1 MQRRFLAVKPRMASD
16 VRISKLIRN
25 DRATALQP
33 RSAADV
39 DAAGAAPTLPA
50 HWQEEL
56 NMIPTPTENTKAA
69 PARRAIKTRAH
80 GPVVDTNK
88 LDRIKVSSVDNP
100 EVRWA
105 ASFASC
111 GGRNAEQS
119 STIVY
124 EIAPGGHLGW
134 HTDATEETQYIIAG
148 TGELCMEDGKFPVGP
163 GSVFVLP
170 TNVRHDL
177 ANTGKEPLRAVA
189 FFAAAMFTQDFDNV
203 MLPPKSHILGTPNR
217 EG

>member
-1 MQRRFLAVKPRMASD
+1 MEAK
-16 VRISKLIRN
+16 
-25 DRATALQP
+25 
-33 RSAADV
+33 
-39 DAAGAAPTLPA
+39 
-50 HWQEEL
+50 
-56 NMIPTPTENTKAA
+56 MIPTQDTTAKHTSSKRSAKPRHN
-69 PARRAIKTRAH
+69 PSS
-80 GPVVDTNK
+80 PVVDSTS
-88 LDRIKVSSVDNP
+88 LDRIRVTSIDDPAVD
-100 EVRWA
+100 WH
-105 ASFASC
+105 ASFATC
-111 GGRNAEQS
+111 GGNHSEQS

-134 HTDATEETQYIIAG
+134 HTDATEETQYIIDG
-148 TGELCMEDGKFPVGP
+148 TGELQMEDGKYAVGP

-177 ANTGKEPLRAVA
+177 VNTGKEPLRAVA

>member
-1 MQRRFLAVKPRMASD
+1 MIPHMASPA
-16 VRISKLIRN
+16 K
-25 DRATALQP
+25 
-33 RSAADV
+33 RSA
-39 DAAGAAPTLPA
+39 TKRQS
-50 HWQEEL
+50 HK
-56 NMIPTPTENTKAA
+56 TP
-69 PARRAIKTRAH
+69 RASS
-80 GPVVDTNK
+80 PVVDSGK
-88 LDRIKVSSVDNP
+88 LDRVRVTSVDDAK
-100 EVRWA
+100 VDWR

-111 GGRNAEQS
+111 GGNHAFQS

-134 HTDATEETQYIIAG
+134 HTDATEETQYIISG
-148 TGELCMEDGKFPVGP
+148 KGELHMEDGSYPVGP

>member
-1 MQRRFLAVKPRMASD
+1 MIPHTSALAKRAAVKR
-16 VRISKLIRN
+16 
-25 DRATALQP
+25 QP
-33 RSAADV
+33 RKTARASSA
-39 DAAGAAPTLPA
+39 
-50 HWQEEL
+50 
-56 NMIPTPTENTKAA
+56 
-69 PARRAIKTRAH
+69 
-80 GPVVDTNK
+80 VVDSNK
-88 LDRIKVSSVDNP
+88 LERTRVSSVDDAKIDW
-100 EVRWA
+100 R

-111 GGRNAEQS
+111 GGHGADQS

-148 TGELCMEDGKFPVGP
+148 KGELYTEDGKYPVGP
-163 GSVFVLP
+163 GSIFVLP

-189 FFAAAMFTQDFDNV
+189 FFAAAMFTQDFDSV
-203 MLPPKSHILGTPNR
+203 MLPPRSHILGTPNR

>member
-1 MQRRFLAVKPRMASD
+1 MAM
-16 VRISKLIRN
+16 IPN
-25 DRATALQP
+25 TH
-33 RSAADV
+33 SAAKAV
-39 DAAGAAPTLPA
+39 SAKRGARKASR
-50 HWQEEL
+50 
-56 NMIPTPTENTKAA
+56 TES
-69 PARRAIKTRAH
+69 
-80 GPVVDTNK
+80 PVVDSNAME
-88 LDRIKVSSVDNP
+88 RIRVGSVDDKTIDW
-100 EVRWA
+100 R
-105 ASFASC
+105 ASFATC
-111 GGRNAEQS
+111 GGNHASQS

-134 HTDATEETQYIIAG
+134 HTDATEETQYIVSG
-148 TGELCMEDGKFPVGP
+148 TGELLMEDGKYPVGP

-189 FFAAAMFTQDFDNV
+189 FFAAAMFTQDFDSV

>member
-1 MQRRFLAVKPRMASD
+1 
-16 VRISKLIRN
+16 
-25 DRATALQP
+25 
-33 RSAADV
+33 
-39 DAAGAAPTLPA
+39 
-50 HWQEEL
+50 
-56 NMIPTPTENTKAA
+56 MIPTQDTTAKHTSSKRSAKPRHN
-69 PARRAIKTRAH
+69 PSS
-80 GPVVDTNK
+80 PVVDSTS
-88 LDRIKVSSVDNP
+88 LDRIRVTSIDDPAVD
-100 EVRWA
+100 WH
-105 ASFASC
+105 ASFATC
-111 GGRNAEQS
+111 GGNHSEQS

-134 HTDATEETQYIIAG
+134 HTDATEETQYIIDG
-148 TGELCMEDGKFPVGP
+148 TGELQMEDGKYAVGP

-177 ANTGKEPLRAVA
+177 VNTGKEPLRAVA

>member
-1 MQRRFLAVKPRMASD
+1 MIPESNANVEASGRQRAKAGKR
-16 VRISKLIRN
+16 
-25 DRATALQP
+25 
-33 RSAADV
+33 
-39 DAAGAAPTLPA
+39 GAAP
-50 HWQEEL
+50 
-56 NMIPTPTENTKAA
+56 
-69 PARRAIKTRAH
+69 
-80 GPVVDTNK
+80 VVDSNT
-88 LDRIKVSSVDNP
+88 LERIKVSSVDDPDVNW
-100 EVRWA
+100 R
-105 ASFASC
+105 ASFATF
-111 GGRNAEQS
+111 GGNHAEQS

-134 HTDATEETQYIIAG
+134 HTDATEETQYIVEG
-148 TGELCMEDGKFPVGP
+148 MGELRMEDGKFPVGP

-177 ANTGKEPLRAVA
+177 VNTGAKPLRAVA